1 MFQRNIDEW
10 PPERIELLPSKK
22 LVQENNTKVKPVN
35 KDEQG
40 LTDYEAALL
49 DTVARILRDEL
60 SQLEKPGPVDE
71 RDVARFLQSAKARR
85 PFILSVDQSLS
96 NW

>member
-1 MFQRNIDEW
+1 MLAS
-10 PPERIELLPSKK
+10 ER
-22 LVQENNTKVKPVN
+22 LVQEDGSKVKPVK

-71 RDVARFLQSAKARR
+71 RDVARFLQSAKASKAFYPVSRSVSEQLE
-85 PFILSVDQSLS
+85 IYLSFQAFAYII
-96 NW
+96 

>member
-1 MFQRNIDEW
+1 M
-10 PPERIELLPSKK
+10 LPSKK
-22 LVQENNTKVKPVN
+22 LVQENRTKVKRV
-35 KDEQG
+35 KTDEKE
-40 LTDYEAALL
+40 LTDSETALL

-71 RDVARFLQSAKARR
+71 RDVARFLQSAKASKA
-85 PFILSVDQSLS
+85 FLSCQSLS